1 MPPSPQHAT
10 VYPRFPQGLL
20 DTHRQA
26 WLSLLR
32 GHFFSPGSR
41 CMQSFVCTLQN
52 LFLQY
57 WGSSVIKSHW
67 PPKSSSL
74 EFSVALPGPQVGK
87 SVVGPRSFLTVQE
100 FLWYNYCAVVGLLL
114 SGSMMELV
122 ETSSKRAHATR
133 CVSQVCCC
141 QSPSPCGRPLLT
153 LASTGYIQTFQR
165 LVWLSLCILVCPGFV

>member
-41 CMQSFVCTLQN
+41 CMQSFVCTLQS

-100 FLWYNYCAVVGLLL
+100 FLWYNCSALCGSSAWWLYGGVNGNLLQEGLSHRLCDP
-114 SGSMMELV
+114 GSF
-122 ETSSKRAHATR
+122 T
-133 CVSQVCCC
+133 
-141 QSPSPCGRPLLT
+141 QSPCPCSRPLLT
-153 LASTGYIQTFQR
+153 HTSTGDSNTGQAQSC
-165 LVWLSLCILVCPGFV
+165 L